1 MIKPVLMSKEIKF
14 FVRDVYGN
22 RFFYLVDEVDKWILQ
37 LTGTKTLLLRDKQ
50 VLQDAGFVFVQTFE
64 DNN

>member
-14 FVRDVYGN
+14 FVQWHYGN
-22 RFFYLVDEVDKWILQ
+22 KHFYLVDEVDKWILQ